1 MIQREKLSAI
11 SQLVA
16 GVAQELNNPL
26 MGMIGYLQLLMAKED
41 DETHK
46 TYEERIFK
54 EAEKASKILKNLLA
68 FSRRAK
74 AEKKPADINLIIEKA
89 VGQREEHLPL
99 GDTLI
104 IQNLKSDLPK
114 VIVDD
119 QQMQLVLLNIL
130 LNAEQAMTQQRKKGK
145 ITINSYALTSD
156 NKGIVRIEI
165 LDEGPGIPDEIISK
179 IFDPFF
185 TTRTSEKKAGLGLS
199 ICTGII
205 HQHGG
210 SIRAENRDRGAV
222 FTIDLPALSEEQIET
237 LIEEEKAKTI

>member
-1 MIQREKLSAI
+1 M
-11 SQLVA
+11 
-16 GVAQELNNPL
+16 
-26 MGMIGYLQLLMAKED
+26 MGYLQLLIARED
-41 DETHK
+41 NETHK

-54 EAEKASKILKNLLA
+54 EAEKASKVLKNLLA

-74 AEKKPADINLIIEKA
+74 AEKKPFDINLIIEKA
-89 VGQREEHLPL
+89 VEQRGEHLPF
-99 GDTLI
+99 GDTVI

-130 LNAEQAMTQQRKKGK
+130 LNAEQAMTQHGEKKK
-145 ITINSYALTSD
+145 ITINSYSLTSD

-165 LDEGPGIPDEIISK
+165 LDEGPGISDEIISK

-185 TTRTSEKKAGLGLS
+185 TTKTGEKKTGLGLS
-199 ICTGII
+199 ICSGIV

-210 SIRAENRDRGAV
+210 NIRAANRDRGAV

-237 LIEEEKAKTI
+237 LVEEEKAKTV